1 MFRYLSLT
9 ALVLT
14 VASLTGSSACA
25 QYGYGGYGGWG
36 GWGGGSTVGGDMAR
50 GMGVFAAGAGVYNQ
64 ETAQARSMN
73 ADTAM
78 RFNEYLYQSQMVS
91 TRKYHQE
98 LAERRKRINDSAD
111 AVYRRLHDNPEPAD
125 IRSGDALNVVLD
137 ELNNPHVYLRTA
149 KLASK
154 PIQSRMVKSIPFQ
167 YAIKAITIS
176 LNELSKRGVPDALAQ
191 NPAFENERKAV
202 KAVFEQAKKESDT
215 AGQVSIET
223 LRKARTAITTL
234 KNKVDAT
241 LAADAPGRTASDNFL
256 KALYGLTK
264 MLETPDV
271 ARYLKELDTM
281 STTTLGELLGFMN
294 SFNLRFGHAATPDQ
308 QTTYTQL
315 YPMLVALRDQVGP
328 ETPGTGNQA
337 AGVPD
342 PKKGTEFFSGM
353 NYDHLRAGQ
362 NPQAGVAPPP
372 APEPAPNR

>member
-1 MFRYLSLT
+1 MFRYVSLT
-9 ALVLT
+9 ALALAI
-14 VASLTGSSACA
+14 ASLTGTSARA

-36 GWGGGSTVGGDMAR
+36 GWGGSSTVGGDMAR
-50 GMGVFAAGAGVYNQ
+50 GMGVFAAGAGMYNEQ
-64 ETAQARSMN
+64 TAQARSMN
-73 ADTAM
+73 TDTAM
-78 RFNEYLYQSQMVS
+78 RLNEYLYQSQMVS

-98 LAERRKRINDSAD
+98 LAERRKRVNASAD

-137 ELNNPHVYLRTA
+137 EINNPQVYLRTA

-154 PIQSRMVKSIPFQ
+154 PIQSRMVKTIPFQ
-167 YAIKAITIS
+167 YAIRAITIS
-176 LNELSKRGVPDALAQ
+176 LNELSQRGVPDELAE

-202 KAVFEQAKKESDT
+202 KDIFAQAKKESDG

-241 LAADAPGRTASDNFL
+241 LAAGAPGRAASDNFL

-294 SFNLRFGHAATPDQ
+294 SFNLRFGPAGTPAQ
-308 QTTYTQL
+308 QTVYTQL

-328 ETPGTGNQA
+328 ESSKSAKQPA
-337 AGVPD
+337 ELPD
-342 PKKGTEFFSGM
+342 PTRGTEFFSGM
-353 NYDHLRAGQ
+353 EYDHLKGKQ
-362 NPQAGVAPPP
+362 NPQATPAPPP
-372 APEPAPNR
+372 PGQAPIR

>member
-14 VASLTGSSACA
+14 VASLTGTSAQA

-36 GWGGGSTVGGDMAR
+36 GWGGSSTVGGDMAR
-50 GMGVFAAGAGVYNQ
+50 GMGVFAAGAGMYNEQ
-64 ETAQARSMN
+64 TAQARSMN
-73 ADTAM
+73 ANTAM
-78 RFNEYLYQSQMVS
+78 RMNEYLYQSQMVS

-98 LAERRKRINDSAD
+98 LAERRKRTNASAD
-111 AVYRRLHDNPEPAD
+111 AIYQRLHDNPEPAD

-167 YAIKAITIS
+167 YAVKAITIS
-176 LNELSKRGVPDALAQ
+176 LSELNKRGVPDELAQ
-191 NPAFENERKAV
+191 NPAFETERQAV
-202 KAVFEQAKKESDT
+202 RDVFAQVKKESDT
-215 AGQVSIET
+215 ASQVSIET
-223 LRKARTAITTL
+223 LRKARTAITAL

-256 KALYGLTK
+256 KALYGLSK

-294 SFNLRFGHAATPDQ
+294 SFNLRFGHADTPDQ

-328 ETPGTGNQA
+328 EDSGAANRA

-342 PKKGTEFFSGM
+342 PKSGTEFFSGM
-353 NYDHLRAGQ
+353 NYDHLKGGQ
-362 NPQAGVAPPP
+362 KPQADVAPPP
-372 APEPAPNR
+372 DPDR